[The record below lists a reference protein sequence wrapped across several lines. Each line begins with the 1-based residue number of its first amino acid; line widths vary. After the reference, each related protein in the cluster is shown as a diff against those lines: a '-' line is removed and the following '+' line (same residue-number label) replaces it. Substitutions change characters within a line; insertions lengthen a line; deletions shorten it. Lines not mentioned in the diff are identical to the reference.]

1 MGVTLTHLPGVKI
14 VSVLG
19 TSLGAAIVVRERR
32 VTDQSDI
39 EFRSDMTVELVKA
52 NASDADVL
60 FAARVSTKGEQSLE
74 DVGSD
79 ATTSRGLISYL
90 MRDRHGCYDEQTE
103 VLTNQ
108 GWKPWPDVTGHEQF
122 VTRSSDGL
130 IEYQRAS
137 HHIAKRYDGPMIR
150 IDMAQSRP
158 ARDARPSHVGGRVDN
173 AATMGA
179 DSGRR
184 QLQRRLPST
193 RHGGRYWI
201 TDDAARLSDGMVWAT
216 GVLHWPSEIRQAAP
230 AIPPA

>member
-79 ATTSRGLISYL
+79 ATRSRGLISYL

-150 IDMAQSRP
+150 IDSA
-158 ARDARPSHVGGRVDN
+158 DVDLLVTPDHRMWV
-173 AATMGA
+173 A
-179 DSGRR
+179 GRR
-184 QLQRRLPST
+184 
-193 RHGGRYWI
+193 
-201 TDDAARLSDGMVWAT
+201 
-216 GVLHWPSEIRQAAP
+216 
-230 AIPPA
+230 

>member
-150 IDMAQSRP
+150 IDTADVDLLVTPDHRMWVAGHDRRRLAVPAGGGP
-158 ARDARPSHVGGRVDN
+158 AR
-173 AATMGA
+173 
-179 DSGRR
+179 
-184 QLQRRLPST
+184 RLLST
-193 RHGGRYWI
+193 RHRWGSLDHQRAPRCLRHGSRSWGCSWPSGRSQ
-201 TDDAARLSDGMVWAT
+201 AARRDSAT
-216 GVLHWPSEIRQAAP
+216 
-230 AIPPA
+230 